1 MQQVGPRDWVFWL
14 DKKNNGQLDWASKYL
29 KKKGINVECAQ
40 HQDMY
45 AALRTALENWPDNIE
60 TREFIRKMRSA
71 SSQRKFRKGSS
82 THKPCTFVL
91 SKAAVSELKILSGK
105 AGRAM
110 NQVLEILISDGLAFR
125 RNIDKEMKEEV
136 KQARQDKLLK
146 LTKKMHKEN
155 NVSEVDRLQTE
166 MEQLKGDLQKTRNR
180 NAGLLRTV
188 IELNI
193 RVQYGID
200 RNTPLTSNQKRT
212 LSDKFERALRRQ
224 GFVSE

>member
-1 MQQVGPRDWVFWL
+1 
-14 DKKNNGQLDWASKYL
+14 
-29 KKKGINVECAQ
+29 
-40 HQDMY
+40 
-45 AALRTALENWPDNIE
+45 
-60 TREFIRKMRSA
+60 
-71 SSQRKFRKGSS
+71 
-82 THKPCTFVL
+82 
-91 SKAAVSELKILSGK
+91 
-105 AGRAM
+105 
-110 NQVLEILISDGLAFR
+110 
-125 RNIDKEMKEEV
+125 
-136 KQARQDKLLK
+136 
-146 LTKKMHKEN
+146 
-155 NVSEVDRLQTE
+155 